1 VAKRRTRPVM
11 FATVVLAAV
20 VLSACGG
27 SGTDPELKAKV
38 ADQFQV
44 LLPLD
49 DTQADCMADQMLN
62 IYGDDEM
69 TRFVND
75 PDNFTP
81 TEEASSEITA
91 KALEDCGINPFEL
104 VQERQV
110 GDTQISGELDL
121 GPQE

>member
-1 VAKRRTRPVM
+1 MAKRRTRPAM
-11 FATVVLAAV
+11 FAAAVAATVVLG
-20 VLSACGG
+20 ACGG
-27 SGTDPELKAKV
+27 SGTDPELAAKV

-49 DTQADCMADQMLN
+49 DAQADCMAGQMLD
-62 IYGDDEM
+62 IYGADEM

-104 VQERQV
+104 VQDRQV

-121 GPQE
+121 GPGQ